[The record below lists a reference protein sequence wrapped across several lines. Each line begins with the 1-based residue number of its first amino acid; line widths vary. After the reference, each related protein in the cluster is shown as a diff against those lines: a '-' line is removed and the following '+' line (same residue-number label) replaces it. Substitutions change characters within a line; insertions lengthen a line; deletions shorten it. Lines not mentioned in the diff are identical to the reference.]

1 MEKLVYCNVCRS
13 QSMLGSNVR
22 LWMHDW
28 LVSVISL
35 MVSHCL
41 WF

>member
-1 MEKLVYCNVCRS
+1 
-13 QSMLGSNVR
+13 
-22 LWMHDW
+22 MHDW